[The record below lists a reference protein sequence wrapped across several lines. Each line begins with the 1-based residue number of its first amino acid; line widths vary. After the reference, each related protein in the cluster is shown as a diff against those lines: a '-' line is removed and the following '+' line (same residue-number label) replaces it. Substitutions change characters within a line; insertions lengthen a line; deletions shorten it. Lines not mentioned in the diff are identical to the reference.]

1 MRNLDEN
8 AIPQDVIGMTVDDY
22 DVFLVERRKLM
33 ANWWKSIIR
42 GCRD

>member
-33 ANWWKSIIR
+33 AKLVEKYYK
-42 GCRD
+42 GL